1 MKSKFLQT
9 RVLPFDLEIILFLLR
24 VVAGIGMA
32 FHGVGKIQAP
42 FNWMGPD
49 AAVPGFLQMLAAVS
63 EFAGGIALALG
74 LLTRLASLGI
84 AITMLVAFSLH
95 AFILGDPFVNPK
107 GGSYELATIYLLI
120 SLLFT
125 FYGGGRFSIDAK
137 IFK

>member
-1 MKSKFLQT
+1 MKFKFLQT
-9 RVLPFDLEIILFLLR
+9 RSLPMDLEIIVLILR
-24 VVAGIGMA
+24 IIAGIAMA

-49 AAVPGFLQMLAAVS
+49 ASVPGFLQLLAAVS
-63 EFAGGIALALG
+63 EFGGGIALAIG
-74 LLTRLASLGI
+74 MLTRIASLGI

-107 GGSYELATIYLLI
+107 GGSYELALLYLII

-125 FYGGGRFSIDAK
+125 MYGGGRFSVDAK